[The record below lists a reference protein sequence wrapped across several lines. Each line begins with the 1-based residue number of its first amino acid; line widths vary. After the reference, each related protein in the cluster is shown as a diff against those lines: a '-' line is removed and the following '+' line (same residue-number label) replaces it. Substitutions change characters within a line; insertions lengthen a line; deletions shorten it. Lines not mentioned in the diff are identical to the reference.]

1 MTHNADSAREY
12 IEQKRIM
19 PLVQAISTAIAYS
32 KPDNVVEFMKNLLT
46 DLKSARDSN
55 RPILICFTEANIKA
69 MFSVLDPFDK
79 GVVSRAQMEGALQNF
94 GVDPE
99 LFETVI
105 GNQNGPFAIDA
116 FTQLIHDGLKQT
128 LFPQ

>member
-1 MTHNADSAREY
+1 MTHNPDSAREY

-32 KPDNVVEFMKNLLT
+32 KPDNVVEFMKQILT
-46 DLKSARDSN
+46 DIKAARDAD
-55 RPILICFTEANIKA
+55 RPILVCFTEANIKA

-79 GVVSRAQMEGALQNF
+79 GVVSRSQMEGALQNF

-105 GNQNGPFAIDA
+105 GNQNGPFAIDV
-116 FTQLIHDGLKQT
+116 FTQLVRDGLKQT
-128 LFPQ
+128 LFSQ

>member
-1 MTHNADSAREY
+1 MTHDADSAREY

-32 KPDNVVEFMKNLLT
+32 KPDNVMEFIRNLLT
-46 DLKSARDSN
+46 DLKAASVAD

-69 MFSVLDPFDK
+69 LFSVIDPFDK
-79 GVVSRAQMEGALQNF
+79 GVVSRAQMEGALQSF

-99 LFETVI
+99 LFDIVI
-105 GNQNGPFAIDA
+105 GNQNGPFGIDA
-116 FTQLIHDGLKQT
+116 FTQLIQDGLKQT
-128 LFPQ
+128 LFSH